1 MTGLSSFLSIILAPI
16 DPARASGAHDT
27 LIRALGSG
35 LSAFGAF
42 GGLRYTHTSCPYR
55 PFCRRPAR
63 VVARRRTNCI
73 CAILSQSIIR
83 STSVSISSNSACW
96 AAISPRRFRT
106 SALRASISS
115 AWLRQTTSLADVAF
129 SALPQQCGFA
139 GAKVWVKK
147 SHTSCRQPTRSARRC
162 PALIVV
168 RFAGGPAAEPAGEH
182 GQ

>member
-1 MTGLSSFLSIILAPI
+1 MTGLSSFWSIISPTPI

-35 LSAFGAF
+35 LSAFGEQIKGRARRFRRTDQCGAF

-96 AAISPRRFRT
+96 AAISPRLDFIGLAAPNNTHR
-106 SALRASISS
+106 LPP
-115 AWLRQTTSLADVAF
+115 SLM
-129 SALPQQCGFA
+129 L
-139 GAKVWVKK
+139 
-147 SHTSCRQPTRSARRC
+147 RSAPC
-162 PALIVV
+162 HNNAASP
-168 RFAGGPAAEPAGEH
+168 GPRYG
-182 GQ
+182 